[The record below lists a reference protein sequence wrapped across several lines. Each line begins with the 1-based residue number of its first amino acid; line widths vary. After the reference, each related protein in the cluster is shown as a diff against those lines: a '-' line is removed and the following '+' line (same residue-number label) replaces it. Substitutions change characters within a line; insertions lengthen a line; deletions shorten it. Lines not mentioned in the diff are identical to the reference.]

1 MACLLNECFVLN
13 DNETTD
19 FTHYCFVDL
28 QRAGTD
34 DETLIRIM
42 VSRSERDMLDVRAI
56 YKKKCGESLYSTI
69 QVSYANTHMHTHFVT
84 NTNKSKHSFC
94 PYFQED
100 TEGDYQ
106 KALLYL
112 CGGND

>member
-1 MACLLNECFVLN
+1 MACLLNECVGLN

-19 FTHYCFVDL
+19 FTHYYFVDL

-56 YKKKCGESLYSTI
+56 YKKKYGESLYSTI
-69 QVSYANTHMHTHFVT
+69 QASYANTHANTHFVT
-84 NTNKSKHSFC
+84 NK
-94 PYFQED
+94 
-100 TEGDYQ
+100 
-106 KALLYL
+106 
-112 CGGND
+112 